1 MSVCV
6 SKEVDFIPHIICHA
20 YGVKCYITYCA
31 GCGMD
36 IISDCEREGIMK
48 EKATC
53 YGCDYAYKVSELT
66 LDIVHQYGE
75 VRLCGECL
83 PKYGETKGVSK

>member
-1 MSVCV
+1 MSICV

-36 IISDCEREGIMK
+36 IISDCQREVEGN
-48 EKATC
+48 E
-53 YGCDYAYKVSELT
+53 
-66 LDIVHQYGE
+66 
-75 VRLCGECL
+75 
-83 PKYGETKGVSK
+83 